1 MKMKAMPTSRNAVK
15 NMSCPHGALNDG
27 TKADDLDNS
36 EAAKELSNALK
47 SKFECAFVTLGTVNG
62 WVASAYHIKVAVR
75 DDSSFWLSS
84 GNWQSSN
91 QPDITPLDDNPQT
104 IGALQTYNREWH
116 TIVQHEGLAK
126 TLQAFLVNDFK
137 NNPPSTAEAKFAMPD
152 LPDLF
157 VPVMV
162 PGVGLEAKPQFQYFK
177 PFSDNRQ
184 FTVTPMLTPDDFV
197 NPVVSLINGAQSE
210 ILVQNQ
216 TFNAPTAGQADL
228 ARLIDAIIERQRQG
242 VAVRIIIRS
251 FMASKDR
258 KNLELLT
265 DRGLKIGTVRFQ
277 LNSHTKGIIIDRKQV
292 LIGSQNWS
300 QLGVTLNRDASVLF
314 DDEPL
319 ANYFGEIFDHD
330 WTNLASP
337 KIGSEMLGARVASPG
352 EATPAGFRRINAAD
366 LLNPT

>member
-1 MKMKAMPTSRNAVK
+1 
-15 NMSCPHGALNDG
+15 
-27 TKADDLDNS
+27 
-36 EAAKELSNALK
+36 
-47 SKFECAFVTLGTVNG
+47 
-62 WVASAYHIKVAVR
+62 
-75 DDSSFWLSS
+75 
-84 GNWQSSN
+84 
-91 QPDITPLDDNPQT
+91 
-104 IGALQTYNREWH
+104 
-116 TIVQHEGLAK
+116 
-126 TLQAFLVNDFK
+126 
-137 NNPPSTAEAKFAMPD
+137 
-152 LPDLF
+152 
-157 VPVMV
+157 
-162 PGVGLEAKPQFQYFK
+162 
-177 PFSDNRQ
+177 
-184 FTVTPMLTPDDFV
+184 
-197 NPVVSLINGAQSE
+197 
-210 ILVQNQ
+210 
-216 TFNAPTAGQADL
+216 
-228 ARLIDAIIERQRQG
+228 
-242 VAVRIIIRS
+242 
-251 FMASKDR
+251 MASKDR